1 MDIRRPGKLRALARR
16 WEQRT
21 GVGPSRLIV
30 GLGNPGAEYAG
41 HRHNLGFRC
50 LDLLADKSR
59 LRFSGKRA
67 HSLVARGQFA
77 GQDVALAKPQTYMNE
92 SGIAV
97 KQLMAGWGV
106 PARSLLVVYDDVDLP
121 PGKIRLRAGGGPGTH
136 NGMRSIVDEI
146 GSTAF
151 PRLRLGI
158 GSPPPGSDLADYVLA
173 DPSPDE
179 ALAMQ
184 EGLALAVDA
193 IALFVRRGPEAAMNA
208 YNRGPVSDDR
218 QLRSDDGQSASSSRG
233 PTTNGQQTAAGDR
246 LAPAADQAVPER

>member
-1 MDIRRPGKLRALARR
+1 
-16 WEQRT
+16 
-21 GVGPSRLIV
+21 VGPTRLIV

-50 LDLLADKSR
+50 LDLLADRSR

-77 GQDVALAKPQTYMNE
+77 GHDVALAKPQTYMNE
-92 SGIAV
+92 SGAAV

-121 PGKIRLRAGGGPGTH
+121 PGTIRLRAGGGPGTH
-136 NGMRSIVDEI
+136 NGMRSIVDAI

-158 GSPPPGSDLADYVLA
+158 GSPPPGSVLADYVLA
-173 DPSPDE
+173 DPAPHEE
-179 ALAMQ
+179 AQIQ
-184 EGLALAVDA
+184 EALALAVDA

-208 YNRGPVSDDR
+208 YNRGAATDEPRPKGNGR
-218 QLRSDDGQSASSSRG
+218 QVASSEPGS
-233 PTTNGQQTAAGDR
+233 TTNGRPAATGDR
-246 LAPAADQAVPER
+246 QAPAADQPVPER